1 MKDRIYIC
9 HTYYHVYIAC
19 LKEMAF
25 RRVLPAGKDAGETC
39 LLLSDMSND
48 FEALPERAKDCPL
61 FTETMTFHEKAES
74 AYPELLPLKQDTG
87 SAVGNLKN
95 RIRFCRRLGELTGKC
110 LPVDLRLYRDIY
122 VFCDSDP
129 IGYYLNYAGIRYHAV
144 EDGLNCLK
152 YFDAAHFDNRDH
164 FRIKALLAKTG
175 LIFMQNGYGRTC
187 IDMEVNDI
195 SAIPYPCPK
204 YVELPRRELTKPLT
218 DADKDVLLS
227 LFLADKE
234 TLLKELKKAEGK
246 PCVLILSEPLCG
258 EETRKRLFADIV
270 RDYGTV
276 DGKETF
282 VLMKQ
287 HPRDLVSYKEALPD
301 VLVLSGRFPMEILNL
316 IPGLSIDRVVSVYTV
331 VDALDFVKEKIY
343 LGHDFMDRYEDP
355 SVHRKNEQIGAA

>member
-25 RRVLPAGKDAGETC
+25 RRSLPEGSSPGDTC
-39 LLLSDMSND
+39 LLLSDMSNN
-48 FEALPERAKDCPL
+48 FESLPERAKTCPL
-61 FTETMTFHEKAES
+61 FTETLMFHEKAES
-74 AYPELLPLKQDTG
+74 AYPELSAYKQDTG
-87 SAVGNLKN
+87 SAFGNLKN
-95 RIRFCRRLGELTGKC
+95 RIRFCRELGRLTEKLM
-110 LPVDLRLYRDIY
+110 PVDLKQYRDIY

-129 IGYYLNYAGIRYHAV
+129 VGYYLNYAGIRYHAV

-152 YFDAAHFDNRDH
+152 YFDAARFDNRDH
-164 FRIKALLAKTG
+164 FRIKALIAKTG

-195 SAIPYPCPK
+195 GAIPYSCPK
-204 YVELPRRELTKPLT
+204 YVELPRRTLTDPLT
-218 DADKDVLLS
+218 DEEKDVLLS
-227 LFLADKE
+227 LFLADKD
-234 TLLKELKKAEGK
+234 TLLEELEKAEGR

-270 RDYGTV
+270 RDYGTI
-276 DGKETF
+276 DGEKAF

-287 HPRDLVSYKEALPD
+287 HPRDLVSYEEALPG
-301 VLVLSGRFPMEILNL
+301 VLILSGRFPMEVLNL

-355 SVHRKNEQIGAA
+355 SVHRKNEQIGAS